1 MNYLDEIIGQINR
14 LPAVNDNER
23 LQNMEKDIATL
34 KAGLSALVGKLAEIK
49 EPETAPLDISG

>member
-23 LQNMEKDIATL
+23 LLNLENDVATL

-49 EPETAPLDISG
+49 GPETTPLDISG